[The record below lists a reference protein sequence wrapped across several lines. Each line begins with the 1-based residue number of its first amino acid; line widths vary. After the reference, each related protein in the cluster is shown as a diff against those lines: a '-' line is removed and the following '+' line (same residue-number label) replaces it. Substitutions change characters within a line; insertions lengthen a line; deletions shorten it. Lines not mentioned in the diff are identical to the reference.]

1 MKRTSRKL
9 SEETKQKISIALR
22 GKPKTEQ
29 HRQSLSAALIQ
40 YWATIPEEENEA
52 EKQSLH
58 FTTSKGDKT
67 CKNARKIKANIN
79 E

>member
-1 MKRTSRKL
+1 MNEYSLAKVQLYYIRYKKMKRTSRKL

-52 EKQSLH
+52 EK
-58 FTTSKGDKT
+58 
-67 CKNARKIKANIN
+67 
-79 E
+79 

>member
-9 SEETKQKISIALR
+9 SEETKQKISMALR

-29 HRQSLSAALIQ
+29 HRQPLSVALVQ

-52 EKQSLH
+52 EM
-58 FTTSKGDKT
+58 
-67 CKNARKIKANIN
+67 
-79 E
+79 

>member
-9 SEETKQKISIALR
+9 SEETKQKISMALR

-29 HRQSLSAALIQ
+29 HRQSLSAALVQ

-52 EKQSLH
+52 EM
-58 FTTSKGDKT
+58 
-67 CKNARKIKANIN
+67 
-79 E
+79 